1 MRITNAT
8 ITITDE
14 EKQKTLTGQ
23 TVAETVATLNRD
35 TQHANG
41 SIENPYDQQ
50 RVAEQLEFLQLASEV
65 ILQPV
70 AAQAAKW
77 IGDTFPADPNNPS
90 KINIGKLLAHATL
103 GAAMSQLLGTGWET
117 GAAAGAL
124 GDILPNVLA
133 KAFETDPVTGK
144 PRDEEAFKAAN
155 AILSA
160 ILTSATGGDLAQT
173 INAGMITQNAVENN
187 YLKHQEILK
196 LVDLQNKKL
205 TGKCD
210 TQCEKDIAT
219 LTARDKKRDADLAA
233 CEGQATTTCNG
244 LRQEVRT
251 AYAEILRNPI
261 IYDINGVLAIN
272 DTKEQADSALG
283 SGQGLGMASGTAH
296 VLKEAFKGILEFAL
310 EDSLNLLFPDQ
321 EQGQKNAAM
330 LEKLTDSQFWEAVSA
345 MPQAYRNQLA
355 AAYENGDAIQVG
367 QITGILTANLAT
379 LIPSGAIGSIKK
391 IEGFEKAVDAAKLEY
406 LDTVAKQSPV
416 DIMHTVGA
424 DYNATKKTVT
434 GGHSLLNNDV
444 KVTEIVSPPDVNGV
458 YEAYVEMKTP
468 SGDWQAKTVGKTNEL
483 QKNTMFPQDWSA
495 AKIQAEIDSAWA
507 NQRPHPSGNA
517 DRWIGTSHSGV
528 DITGYKTPRATAFP
542 VYEGK

>member
-1 MRITNAT
+1 
-8 ITITDE
+8 
-14 EKQKTLTGQ
+14 
-23 TVAETVATLNRD
+23 
-35 TQHANG
+35 
-41 SIENPYDQQ
+41 
-50 RVAEQLEFLQLASEV
+50 
-65 ILQPV
+65 
-70 AAQAAKW
+70 
-77 IGDTFPADPNNPS
+77 
-90 KINIGKLLAHATL
+90 
-103 GAAMSQLLGTGWET
+103 
-117 GAAAGAL
+117 
-124 GDILPNVLA
+124 
-133 KAFETDPVTGK
+133 
-144 PRDEEAFKAAN
+144 
-155 AILSA
+155 
-160 ILTSATGGDLAQT
+160 
-173 INAGMITQNAVENN
+173 MITQNAVENN

-205 TGKCD
+205 IGKCD

-233 CEGQATTTCNG
+233 CEGQATTKCNG

-251 AYAEILRNPI
+251 AYAEILRSPI

-272 DTKEQADSALG
+272 NTKEQADGALG
-283 SGQGLGMASGTAH
+283 SGQGLGMALGTAH

-355 AAYENGDAIQVG
+355 VAYENGDAIQVG

-416 DIMHTVGA
+416 DIMHTIGA
-424 DYNATKKTVT
+424 DYNASRKTVT

-444 KVTEIVSPPDVNGV
+444 RVRDLT
-458 YEAYVEMKTP
+458 
-468 SGDWQAKTVGKTNEL
+468 L
-483 QKNTMFPQDWSA
+483 
-495 AKIQAEIDSAWA
+495 
-507 NQRPHPSGNA
+507 SGNNFYKIIQWSYRCKA
-517 DRWIGTSHSGV
+517 LRWLI
-528 DITGYKTPRATAFP
+528 
-542 VYEGK
+542 

>member
-1 MRITNAT
+1 
-8 ITITDE
+8 
-14 EKQKTLTGQ
+14 
-23 TVAETVATLNRD
+23 
-35 TQHANG
+35 
-41 SIENPYDQQ
+41 
-50 RVAEQLEFLQLASEV
+50 
-65 ILQPV
+65 
-70 AAQAAKW
+70 
-77 IGDTFPADPNNPS
+77 
-90 KINIGKLLAHATL
+90 
-103 GAAMSQLLGTGWET
+103 MSQLLGTGWET

-124 GDILPNVLA
+124 GDILPNILS
-133 KAFETDPVTGK
+133 KAFEKDPVTGK
-144 PRDEEAFKAAN
+144 PKNEAAFKAAN
-155 AILSA
+155 AIISA
-160 ILTSATGGDLAQT
+160 ALISATGADLAQT
-173 INAGMITQNAVENN
+173 INAGMITQNAVANN

-233 CEGQATTTCNG
+233 CEGQTTTKCNG

-251 AYAEILRNPI
+251 AYAEILRNPV

-283 SGQGLGMASGTAH
+283 SGLGLGMASGYAH
-296 VLKEAFKGILEFAL
+296 VLKETFLGILEFAA
-310 EDSLNLLFPDQ
+310 EGSTHLLFPDQ

-379 LIPSGAIGSIKK
+379 LIPVGAIGSIKK

-406 LDTVAKQSPV
+406 LDKVAKQSPV
-416 DIMHTVGA
+416 DILHTIGA

-444 KVTEIVSPPDVNGV
+444 KVTEIVNPPDVNGV

-468 SGDWQAKTVGKTNEL
+468 SGQWIDKTSLSGNL
-483 QKNTMFPQDWSA
+483 QKNTMFPKDWSA
-495 AKIQAEIDSAWA
+495 TKIQAEVDSAWA
-507 NQRPHPSGNA
+507 RRTDVVGDSRKWTGKSDSGA
-517 DRWIGTSHSGV
+517 WIE
-528 DITGYKTPRATAFP
+528 GYKEPRATAYP
-542 VYEGK
+542 VYGKK